1 MRIIVKKQEIFILIA
16 SLVTSYA
23 SLEAASQKEM
33 LIARLDAKGQSIHIQ
48 ELAKKQEAEEQ
59 RIAAQKEPKAD
70 RLKKQDL
77 IHNLETNDDN
87 FMADSIPVS
96 KEE

>member
-1 MRIIVKKQEIFILIA
+1 VKKQEIFILIA